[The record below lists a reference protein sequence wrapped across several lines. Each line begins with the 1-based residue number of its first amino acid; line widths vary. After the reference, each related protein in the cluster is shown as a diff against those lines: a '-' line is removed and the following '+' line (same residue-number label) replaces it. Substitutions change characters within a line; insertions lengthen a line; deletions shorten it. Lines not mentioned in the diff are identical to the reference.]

1 MTSPLSFRTPF
12 IITLLLGALITLSPF
27 TTSAASVLKVTQI
40 TQPASVVDTEDV
52 TVNLYC
58 QIKTSKK
65 TYSTSGTG
73 VLISEKGVILTNAHV
88 AQFFLLQGE
97 SGRVKG
103 SCTVRTG
110 SPAKDAYT
118 ASVLYFPSIWIEENV
133 TQISKVT
140 AKGTGEQDF
149 ALLYITGAK
158 KGILP
163 TTFPYLSVD
172 TARTAVLNESVT
184 IGGYPTEDLNFK
196 EIQKKLQQVVA
207 TSTVTNLRG
216 FTNDQPADI
225 ITLSAS
231 KAGAFG
237 SSGGP
242 VVDNTNKVIGIVA
255 TKSTNTS
262 DRTLRAISLPYI
274 SRMIQ
279 AQTAYSLDTLIAGDL
294 ATRAL
299 VTKAT
304 LSEDLIN
311 SLKTGLLKK

>member
-1 MTSPLSFRTPF
+1 MTSSLSFRTSF
-12 IITLLLGALITLSPF
+12 IITLFFGALIVFSPF
-27 TTSAASVLKVTQI
+27 TTSAASVLKI
-40 TQPASVVDTEDV
+40 TEVAQPTSATDTEDV

-103 SCTVRTG
+103 TCSVRTG
-110 SPAKDAYT
+110 SPAKETYT
-118 ASVLYFPSIWIEENV
+118 ASVLYFPNVWIEENV
-133 TQISKVT
+133 AQISKAT

-158 KGILP
+158 KGVLP
-163 TTFPYLSVD
+163 TAFPYLPIN
-172 TARTAVLNESVT
+172 TARTAIVDENVT

-196 EIQKKLQQVVA
+196 GIQRKLEQVVA

-216 FTNDQPADI
+216 FSSVQSAD
-225 ITLSAS
+225 TLTLGAS

-255 TKSTNTS
+255 TKSTNMS

-279 AQTAYSLDTLIAGDL
+279 AQTAYSLDTLITGDL

-299 VTKAT
+299 LTKAT

-311 SLKTGLLKK
+311 DLKTGLLKK